1 MNFSDIMKLGS
12 QSAPIKRKQTAEVWG
27 DLSSNFLGG
36 KPTKNWLDLYNENPR
51 LAVVHKIS
59 QDNGATPFKIKGKT
73 AKGEYYITN
82 HPLENEINK
91 HSVPQF
97 FSLWTAYRLMQG
109 TAYIAFDLQ
118 GGIPVNLK
126 VFSKAQLSK
135 SAKDGDSYSFRLGSE
150 TVTYPKKQVIVDLD
164 LDLNNP
170 YTNGRGKAEA
180 VKDEI
185 ETDELVQQYIKNF
198 YYSSAR
204 PDIYVTAEPGESMD
218 EDDIKRLE
226 ASWLNKFQGV
236 ENAHK
241 PVFLSWAAKIFSV
254 PTNHRDMELLD
265 TRKFYRDT
273 TIQHFGVPPEIMGIV
288 ENSNK
293 ATVIAAEH
301 IYAKQ
306 VRMPILHLQEL
317 LINTY
322 LLPLYPNSERMTF
335 EFDNIVPDDVE
346 LTLSVLKEARE
357 ASSITVNEWRTRMG
371 FPLIKSD
378 YGNMVLGSVIPAE
391 AVQVD
396 DSELSSRGYKV
407 SKDYSE
413 FVTDDFVQRASKK
426 LGMALTNDTIILTEE
441 ET

>member
-12 QSAPIKRKQTAEVWG
+12 QSAPPERRRVKDVWG
-27 DLSSNFLGG
+27 DLTSNFLGG

-73 AKGEYYITN
+73 AKSEYYITN
-82 HPLENEINK
+82 HPLEVEINK

-118 GGIPVNLK
+118 GGMPVNLK
-126 VFSKAQLSK
+126 VFSKAQLAK

-322 LLPLYPNSERMTF
+322 LLPLYPNSERMKF

-378 YGNMVLGSVIPAE
+378 YGNMMLGSVIPAE

-396 DSELSSRGYKV
+396 ESELASRGYKV

-413 FVTDDFVQRASKK
+413 LVTDDFVQRASKK